1 MVTWALILRK
11 WFVRVWAALLL
22 LQLVRCSRP
31 VITLMQV
38 LWTGAQR
45 LLWQQVLLGRLTL
58 DRLRRMMPALGPP
71 GLLNMVTLKMLG
83 FTLTGPRVLTAW
95 ASVVPLVVRLTVL
108 RVGSTGAVLVVLTV
122 LALTNEWHS
131 VRDPVVG

>member
-1 MVTWALILRK
+1 
-11 WFVRVWAALLL
+11 
-22 LQLVRCSRP
+22 
-31 VITLMQV
+31 MQV
-38 LWTGAQR
+38 LWTGVQR